1 MGLSDLNFIF
11 RFLPVF
17 LLLYFLCP
25 AEYRNGILFGA
36 SIIFC
41 GLGSLPGALVLLCSV
56 TANYMLVSAMDQ
68 RRGSLPWHRGWL
80 LSSLL
85 FNLGQHSNFK

>member
-17 LLLYFLCP
+17 LLLYF
-25 AEYRNGILFGA
+25 LFGA

-80 LSSLL
+80 LAAVL
-85 FNLGQHSNFK
+85 FNLGLLCYFKYRMPALPPG